1 MRHEKKTNLLSFLP
15 SQKSLAGR
23 FWEAYLLISILTWTT
38 IDEPLRA
45 LTVAR
50 RIFRLA
56 DWKFHY
62 GQVLVGEKLSQFFV
76 QIWFLS
82 VLDS

>member
-23 FWEAYLLISILTWTT
+23 FWESYLLVSVLIWTT
-38 IDEPLRA
+38 IDDA
-45 LTVAR
+45 VGFLTVAR
-50 RIFRLA
+50 RIFPLV